1 MSSSLMELLSSYI
14 NQAKVDLEETARLL
28 GVEPSVAR
36 QLCLKVYKCTPQQY
50 YLSQGKATWGQ
61 LVGGR
66 LKGIRESLG
75 LSVLETAKLYG
86 HTDADG
92 VVSNSVY
99 QWVGRVEKG
108 RTLNLANI
116 YLFIQAT
123 QSMSGIGTGELF
135 AGLPL
140 PEVGKKGTRGRK
152 RKCGVE
158 A

>member
-1 MSSSLMELLSSYI
+1 MISPLTELLSSCI
-14 NQAKVDLEETARLL
+14 NQAKGDPEETARLL
-28 GVEPSVAR
+28 GVEPSVVKS
-36 QLCLKVYKCTPQQY
+36 LCHKMYKCTPRQY

-86 HTDADG
+86 HIDADG

-99 QWVGRVEKG
+99 QWVNRVEKG

-123 QSMSGIGTGELF
+123 QRMSGIGMAELF
-135 AGLPL
+135 AGLPI
-140 PEVGKKGTRGRK
+140 PEVGKKDTRGRK
-152 RKCGVE
+152 RKCREG